1 MGQHR
6 APPQN
11 GTPKMAPP
19 KGLPQT
25 AYTGLYLTR
34 RCDTLRVV
42 ARKNPHAV
50 ALGRKGGAAR
60 MANLSEKERQAFHSS
75 GGLAGG
81 KARAEKLSAARKTAI
96 ARKAGLASAAARRK
110 LKKPAK

>member
-1 MGQHR
+1 
-6 APPQN
+6 
-11 GTPKMAPP
+11 
-19 KGLPQT
+19 
-25 AYTGLYLTR
+25 
-34 RCDTLRVV
+34 
-42 ARKNPHAV
+42 
-50 ALGRKGGAAR
+50 